1 MYIQPFF
8 IGRGIIMYYHTLS
21 RASASNLDVHFD
33 HERQYFNKW
42 EMYKLL
48 APYNFPFKIP
58 YTRDLTTESLE
69 QFTYMA
75 KPFFVKP
82 VNTWAGK
89 NISLVTPVY
98 NGYLIKQ
105 PNGSGHTLPTI
116 EALWQ
121 NLAHKYNLSQTI
133 IQQQA
138 PLASYDSRAFDIRV
152 HLQRNEEGNWSYAGD
167 LIRIGGYNTIV
178 SNLFTDTGGVVETS
192 AILENLYPHYKVIMI
207 QDNLVE
213 SAFEIAKL
221 LDTRFPFTDI
231 GADFGVDRNGELW
244 LIEVNTNDRNGRPA
258 YDLFKKLPD
267 KSIYKQMKAIDKHRH
282 RVWKMKGMFF

>member
-1 MYIQPFF
+1 
-8 IGRGIIMYYHTLS
+8 MYYHTFK
-21 RASASNLDVHFD
+21 RAGASIPEAHFD
-33 HERQYFNKW
+33 QARQYFNKW

-48 APYNFPFKIP
+48 APYDFPFKLP
-58 YTRDLTTESLE
+58 YTSDLTRQSLE
-69 QFTYMA
+69 QFTYMGT
-75 KPFFVKP
+75 PFFVKP

-89 NISLVTPVY
+89 KISLVSRVY
-98 NGYLIKQ
+98 NGFLVKQ
-105 PNGSGHTLPTI
+105 PNGSGHTFPTI

-133 IQQQA
+133 IQMQA

-178 SNLFTDTGGVVETS
+178 SNLFTNAGGVVETS
-192 AILENLYPHYKVIMI
+192 SILENLYPHYKVVMI
-207 QDNLVE
+207 QENLAE

-231 GADFGVDRNGELW
+231 GGDFGVDRNGDLW
-244 LIEVNTNDRNGRPA
+244 LIEVNTNDRNGRPS
-258 YDLFKKLPD
+258 YDMFKKLTD
-267 KSIYKQMKAIDKHRH
+267 KSIYKKMKAIDKRRH
-282 RVWKMKGMFF
+282 RIWKMKGMFFR